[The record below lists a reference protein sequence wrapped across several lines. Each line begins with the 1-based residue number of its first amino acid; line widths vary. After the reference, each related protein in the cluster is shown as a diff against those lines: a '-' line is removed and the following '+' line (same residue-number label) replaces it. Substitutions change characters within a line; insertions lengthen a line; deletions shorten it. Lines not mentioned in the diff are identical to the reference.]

1 MRRIAYRFGPRIH
14 LMSHDHHTLPRSP
27 AASTSSSTPNLRTLT
42 LGALGVVFGDIGT
55 SPLYAFKQ
63 CFTSAQGVAL
73 NESNVLGILSLIVWS
88 LLLVIS
94 LKYVAIMLRADNRGE
109 GGVLALSTLVADAT
123 RNWKL
128 WTPISVLGMLGAA
141 LFFGDG
147 MLTPAI
153 SVLSAVEGVS
163 VAAPQLEAWVIP
175 TTLMVLTALF
185 AVQKR
190 GTESVGTLFGPII
203 IVWFVTLGVL
213 GVMHIVSAPQVLW
226 ALHPEH
232 AVRFFAENGLQGFLV
247 LSAVFLCVTG
257 GEALYADVG
266 HFGRIPIRN
275 AWFHLVLP
283 TLTLNYLGQ
292 GALVLQNPDAI
303 RNPFYLLAPSWFLG
317 PLIVLATAATII
329 ASQAVISG
337 VFSVATQAMN
347 LGYLPRLRV
356 LQSSESSI
364 GQVYVPAANWTVFVG
379 TVLLVL
385 GFQSSDALASA
396 YGIAVSATMLL
407 AGFLV
412 VLAPPPLRTPQWFL
426 LPLLIGISLVDLAFF
441 SANVVRA
448 WDGGW
453 IPIAVALAIFLM
465 MSTWREGRR
474 QLNWTVNRQ
483 QTPLAEFTGD
493 LQRAPPERTA
503 GTAVYLTNEANAIPL
518 SLVQQLRFHRF
529 LHERVI
535 ILTFARTEAPRIPN
549 EARLSCDILGDRIYR
564 ITARYGFMERPDT
577 VGVLRAAERL
587 GIEYEPDTTFYVVGR
602 TTPVVTDKK
611 GLSIWRKRFYSLMA
625 RNTRVGYEYF
635 RVPNHRLLEI
645 GAQIEI

>member
-1 MRRIAYRFGPRIH
+1 MHSDQRTAP
-14 LMSHDHHTLPRSP
+14 DLPV
-27 AASTSSSTPNLRTLT
+27 ASTGSSSASVRALT

-63 CFTSAQGVAL
+63 CFTSEQGVAL

-94 LKYVAIMLRADNRGE
+94 VKYVVIMLRADNRGE
-109 GGVLALSTLVADAT
+109 GGVLALSTLVGAHT

-128 WTPISVLGMLGAA
+128 WTPVSAIGILGAA

-163 VAAPQLEAWVIP
+163 VAAPRLEAWILPITVLI
-175 TTLMVLTALF
+175 LTALF
-185 AVQKR
+185 AVQKS
-190 GTESVGTLFGPII
+190 GTAKVGALFGPII
-203 IVWFVTLGVL
+203 IIWFLTLGVL
-213 GVMHIVSAPQVLW
+213 GLMHIANAPHVLW
-226 ALHPEH
+226 ALNPEH
-232 AVRFFAENGLQGFLV
+232 AVQFFAENGLQGFLV

-266 HFGRIPIRN
+266 HFGRVPIRN
-275 AWFHLVLP
+275 AWFRLVLP
-283 TLTLNYLGQ
+283 ALTLNYLGQ
-292 GALVLQNPDAI
+292 GALVLQNPEAI
-303 RNPFYLLAPSWFLG
+303 NSPFYLLAPSWFLV
-317 PLIVLATAATII
+317 PLILLATAATII

-364 GQVYVPAANWTVFVG
+364 GQVYVPAANWIVFAG

-385 GFQSSDALASA
+385 GFRSSDALASA

-407 AGFLV
+407 AGMLV
-412 VLAPPPLRTPQWFL
+412 LLAPPSLKVPRPLVLSL
-426 LPLLIGISLVDLAFF
+426 LVVISIVDLAFF
-441 SANVVRA
+441 SSNIIRA
-448 WDGGW
+448 WEGGW
-453 IPIAVALAIFLM
+453 IPIAIAGALFVI
-465 MSTWREGRR
+465 MSTWREGRH
-474 QLNWTVNRQ
+474 QLNWIVNRQ
-483 QTPLAEFTGD
+483 QIPLHEFTRHLHD
-493 LQRAPPERTA
+493 AAPERAA
-503 GTAVYLTNEANAIPL
+503 GTAVYLTNEASTIPL

-535 ILTFARTEAPRIPN
+535 ILTFARAESPRVPN
-549 EARLSCDILGDRIYR
+549 ETRLSCDILWTGIYR
-564 ITARYGFMERPDT
+564 ITARYGFIERPDT
-577 VGVLRAAERL
+577 VAVLRAAEQL

-602 TTPVVTDKK
+602 TTPLVTNKK
-611 GLSIWRKRFYSLMA
+611 GLSMWRKRLYALLA
-625 RNTRVGYEYF
+625 RNTRVGYEYY
-635 RVPNHRLLEI
+635 RVPSHRLLEI

>member
-1 MRRIAYRFGPRIH
+1 M
-14 LMSHDHHTLPRSP
+14 
-27 AASTSSSTPNLRTLT
+27 
-42 LGALGVVFGDIGT
+42 LGALGVVYGDIGT

-63 CFTSAQGVAL
+63 CFTSEQGVAL
-73 NESNVLGILSLIVWS
+73 NESNILGILSLIVWS
-88 LLLVIS
+88 LVLVIS
-94 LKYVAIMLRADNRGE
+94 IKYVVIMLRADNRGE
-109 GGVLALSTLVADAT
+109 GGVLALSTLVAGHT

-128 WTPISVLGMLGAA
+128 WTPISAVGILGAA

-163 VAAPQLEAWVIP
+163 VAAPTLKSWVLPI
-175 TTLMVLTALF
+175 TVLILTVLF
-185 AVQKR
+185 AVQRK
-190 GTESVGTLFGPII
+190 GTESVGTFFGPII
-203 IVWFVTLGVL
+203 IAWFVTLGAL
-213 GVMHIVSAPQVLW
+213 GLIHIANAPNVLW

-232 AVRFFAENGLQGFLV
+232 AVRFFAENGLEGFLV

-275 AWFHLVLP
+275 AWFQLVLP
-283 TLTLNYLGQ
+283 ALVLNYLGQ
-292 GALVLQNPDAI
+292 GALVLHDPEAI
-303 RNPFYLLAPSWFLG
+303 RNPFYLLAPSWFLV
-317 PLIVLATAATII
+317 PLIILATAATII

-356 LQSSESSI
+356 LQSSESAI
-364 GQVYVPAANWTVFVG
+364 GQVYVPAVNWIVFAG

-407 AGFLV
+407 AGILV
-412 VLAPPPLRTPQWFL
+412 LIAPPTLRLPRALL
-426 LPLLIGISLVDLAFF
+426 LPLLVGISLIDLAFF
-441 SANVVRA
+441 SANIVRA
-448 WDGGW
+448 WEGGW
-453 IPIAVALAIFLM
+453 IPICIAAVMFLI
-465 MSTWREGRR
+465 MSTWREGRL
-474 QLNWTVNRQ
+474 QLNWTVTRQ
-483 QTPLAEFTGD
+483 QPGLHDFTRQLSD
-493 LQRAPPERTA
+493 TPPERA
-503 GTAVYLTNEANAIPL
+503 PGTAVYLTNEASAIPL

-535 ILTFARTEAPRIPN
+535 ILTFARTENPKVPN
-549 EARLSCDILGDRIYR
+549 ESRLSCDILSGGIYR

-577 VGVLRAAERL
+577 ISVLRAAERL
-587 GIEYEPDTTFYVVGR
+587 GIEYLPDSTFYVVGR
-602 TTPVVTDKK
+602 TTPQVTDKK
-611 GLSIWRKRFYSLMA
+611 GLAKWRKRLYALMA

-635 RVPNHRLLEI
+635 RVPSHRLLEI
-645 GAQIEI
+645 GAQVDI

>member
-1 MRRIAYRFGPRIH
+1 MHADRALDSLATPA
-14 LMSHDHHTLPRSP
+14 SP
-27 AASTSSSTPNLRTLT
+27 APNLRTLM
-42 LGALGVVFGDIGT
+42 LGALGVVYGDIGT

-63 CFTSAQGVAL
+63 CFTSEHGVEL
-73 NESNVLGILSLIVWS
+73 NEANVLGILSLIVWS

-94 LKYVAIMLRADNRGE
+94 IKYVVIMLRADHRGE
-109 GGVLALSTLVADAT
+109 GGVLALSTLVGAHT

-128 WTPISVLGMLGAA
+128 WTPISAAGILGAA

-147 MLTPAI
+147 ILTPAI

-163 VAAPQLEAWVIP
+163 VATPRLDAWVLPI
-175 TTLMVLTALF
+175 TVLILTALF

-203 IVWFVTLGVL
+203 IVWFLTLAGL
-213 GVMHIVSAPQVLW
+213 GLIHIANAPQVLW
-226 ALHPEH
+226 ALHPEY
-232 AVRFFAENGLQGFLV
+232 AVRFFVDNGLAGFLI

-266 HFGRIPIRN
+266 HFGRVPIRN
-275 AWFHLVLP
+275 AWFQLVLP
-283 TLTLNYLGQ
+283 ALVLNYLGQ
-292 GALVLQNPDAI
+292 GALVLQDPEAI
-303 RNPFYLLAPSWFLG
+303 RNPFYLLAPSWFLV

-364 GQVYVPAANWTVFVG
+364 GQVYVPAVNWAVFAG

-407 AGFLV
+407 AGILV
-412 VLAPPPLRTPQWFL
+412 LIAPPALRMPRTL
-426 LPLLIGISLVDLAFF
+426 LFPLLIGISLVDLAFF
-441 SANVVRA
+441 AANIMRA
-448 WDGGW
+448 WHGGW
-453 IPIAVALAIFLM
+453 IPISIAAVIFLI

-474 QLNWTVNRQ
+474 QLNWTVGRQ
-483 QTPLAEFTGD
+483 QPALHDFMRELSD
-493 LQRAPPERTA
+493 APPERAA
-503 GTAVYLTNEANAIPL
+503 GTAVYLTNEASAIPM

-535 ILTFARTEAPRIPN
+535 ILTFARAESPRVLD
-549 EARLSCDILGDRIYR
+549 ETRLSCDILSDGIYR

-577 VGVLRAAERL
+577 VSALRAAERL
-587 GIEYEPDTTFYVVGR
+587 GIEYTPDTTFYVVGR
-602 TTPVVTDKK
+602 TTPLVSDKK
-611 GLSIWRKRFYSLMA
+611 GLAKWRKRLYALMA

-635 RVPNHRLLEI
+635 RVPSHRLLEI
-645 GAQIEI
+645 GGQVEI

>member
-1 MRRIAYRFGPRIH
+1 MAFDQR
-14 LMSHDHHTLPRSP
+14 TLPPPLS
-27 AASTSSSTPNLRTLT
+27 ASASASSAPNLRALT
-42 LGALGVVFGDIGT
+42 VGALGVVFGDIGT

-94 LKYVAIMLRADNRGE
+94 LKYVVIMLRADNRGE
-109 GGVLALSTLVADAT
+109 GGVLALSTLVADTT

-175 TTLMVLTALF
+175 ITLLILTALF
-185 AVQKR
+185 AVQRR
-190 GTESVGTLFGPII
+190 GTKSVGALFGPII
-203 IVWFVTLGVL
+203 IVWFLTLGVF
-213 GVMHIVSAPQVLW
+213 GVTHIVSAPQVLW

-232 AVRFFAENGLQGFLV
+232 AVRFFAENGLQSFLV

-275 AWFHLVLP
+275 AWFQLVLP
-283 TLTLNYLGQ
+283 ALTLNYLGQ
-292 GALVLQNPDAI
+292 GALVLQSPEAI
-303 RNPFYLLAPSWFLG
+303 RNPFYLLAPSWFLA

-364 GQVYVPAANWTVFVG
+364 GQVYVPAANWIVFAG

-385 GFQSSDALASA
+385 GFQSSGALASA

-407 AGFLV
+407 AGILV
-412 VLAPPPLRTPQWFL
+412 VLAPPPLRAPLWVL
-426 LPLLIGISLVDLAFF
+426 LPLFIGISLVDLAFF
-441 SANVVRA
+441 SANIVRA

-453 IPIAVALAIFLM
+453 VPIAVAVALFLA
-465 MSTWREGRR
+465 MSIWREGRR
-474 QLNWTVNRQ
+474 QLNWTVSRQ
-483 QTPLAEFTGD
+483 QTPLAEFTGG
-493 LQRAPPERTA
+493 LRSAPPERAA

-535 ILTFARTEAPRIPN
+535 ILTFARTEAPRIPS
-549 EARLSCDILGDRIYR
+549 ETRLSCDILGDRIYR

-611 GLSIWRKRFYSLMA
+611 GLSMWRKRIYTLMA